1 MKTILLLFVQ
11 FTLINT
17 IVFGQFIENKGQ
29 ITTLNNVQF
38 YWQFNNMTVYF
49 QKDRAIF
56 ISSEIEYQ
64 DNEES
69 LKMKERGDYSL
80 AKKRSE
86 EHTSELQS
94 RPHLV
99 CRLLLEKKNKQ
110 PITSGAES
118 LQALRDFAD
127 RRTTCA
133 IRTRTS
139 TSASTL
145 ARR

>member
-80 AKKRSE
+80 AKKHSSVTTQHRFRSE
-86 EHTSELQS
+86 ERRVGKECRS
-94 RPHLV
+94 RWSGY
-99 CRLLLEKKNKQ
+99 RYKNVNKWNDMHWGHEWL
-110 PITSGAES
+110 I
-118 LQALRDFAD
+118 
-127 RRTTCA
+127 
-133 IRTRTS
+133 
-139 TSASTL
+139 
-145 ARR
+145 